1 MTLWSVTKSLITD
14 TMARFIGAKVQSFPL
29 KHRESQE
36 IVYICTMKTNFNLKA
51 YNSFGFDAVA
61 KQFAEINT
69 ISDLQTL
76 IKSGT
81 LQSQNILILSGGNN
95 ILFQNEVF
103 DGIVVYI
110 NTKGIEILRENENNV
125 VVRAQAGE
133 DWPDFVRFCVGKG
146 WHGVEN
152 LAHIPGKVG
161 AAPVQNIGAYGME
174 LEDSFLQCETIEL
187 STGES
192 KVFTKEDCHFGY
204 RESIFKGELKGQFVI
219 TSVDFLLHKQA
230 ELMLEYGNIKS
241 YLTDNGIERPT
252 LQQLHDAICA
262 IRDAKLP
269 NVKQIGSAGSFFKNP
284 VIERAKFEA
293 LLTEYP
299 TMPHYDEPNGM
310 VKVPAGWLIEHS
322 GPSTGSGTARTVSW
336 KGWRDEHV
344 GVYDKQALVL
354 VHYGGGKGENIV
366 ELAHKIQDSVEE
378 KFGIRISPEVNFV

>member
-1 MTLWSVTKSLITD
+1 
-14 TMARFIGAKVQSFPL
+14 
-29 KHRESQE
+29 
-36 IVYICTMKTNFNLKA
+36 MKTNVSLRP

-61 KQFAEINT
+61 KQFAEINEV
-69 ISDLQTL
+69 SELQAL
-76 IKSGT
+76 IQSGA
-81 LQSQNILILSGGNN
+81 LQHQETLILSGGNN

-110 NTKGIEILRENENNV
+110 NTKGIEILRVDGNEL

-174 LEDSFLQCETIEL
+174 LKDSFLQCEAMEL
-187 STGES
+187 TTGET
-192 KVFTKEDCHFGY
+192 KVFTKEECRFGY
-204 RESIFKGELKGQFVI
+204 RESVFKNELKGKFVI
-219 TSVDFLLHKQA
+219 TSVDFLLKKEAPLH
-230 ELMLEYGNIKS
+230 LEYGNIKT
-241 YLTDNGIERPT
+241 YLEQNGIERPT

-262 IRDAKLP
+262 IRDTKLP
-269 NVKQIGSAGSFFKNP
+269 DVKQIGSAGSFFKNP
-284 VIERAKFEA
+284 VIERTLFEA
-293 LLTEYP
+293 LQKDYP
-299 TMPHYDEPNGM
+299 TMPHYGEPNGM
-310 VKVPAGWLIEHS
+310 VKVPAGWLIEQA
-322 GPSTGSGTARTVSW
+322 GW

-354 VHYGGGKGENIV
+354 VHYGGGKGHDIV
-366 ELAHKIQDSVEE
+366 ELAHRIQDSVEE

>member
-1 MTLWSVTKSLITD
+1 
-14 TMARFIGAKVQSFPL
+14 
-29 KHRESQE
+29 
-36 IVYICTMKTNFNLKA
+36 MKTNVSLKP

-61 KQFAEINT
+61 KQFAEIDEVD
-69 ISDLQTL
+69 DLQAL
-76 IKSGT
+76 IKSGD
-81 LQSQNILILSGGNN
+81 LQHQKTLILSGGNN

-103 DGIVVYI
+103 DGLVVYI
-110 NTKGIEILRENENNV
+110 NTKGIEILRENENEV

-174 LEDSFLQCETIEL
+174 LKDSFAECEAIDLATSE
-187 STGES
+187 T
-192 KVFTKEDCHFGY
+192 KVFTKEECHFGY
-204 RESIFKGELKGQFVI
+204 RESIFKGELKGRYVI
-219 TSVDFLLHKQA
+219 TSVDFLLKKDA
-230 ELMLEYGNIKS
+230 PLNFEYGNIKS
-241 YLTDNGIERPT
+241 YLEENGISRPT

-269 NVKQIGSAGSFFKNP
+269 DVKQIGSAGSFFKNP
-284 VIERAKFEA
+284 VIERAQFEA
-293 LLTEYP
+293 LLKEYP

-310 VKVPAGWLIEHS
+310 VKVPAGWLIEQA
-322 GPSTGSGTARTVSW
+322 GW
-336 KGWRDEHV
+336 KGWHNEHV

-354 VHYGGGKGENIV
+354 VHYGGGKGQDIV
-366 ELAHKIQDSVEE
+366 QLAHRIQESVEE